1 MKPLNDILKGRKTLC
16 FIDLEGAQMSHEIIE
31 IGAYKCQIREDGT
44 IKRTYRPYKAYV
56 RPKHAVGHFVTKLTG
71 ITEKQLR
78 EEGVPYREMLNGLI
92 KYLGKDFQKTLF
104 VAYGSQDASMFVASA
119 DNNMD
124 ASMEQSLFISKRTFD
139 YCEFLGTFLRS
150 ESNNVMSL
158 EHACEAFHIPF
169 EGKAHDAVD
178 DAKNLMLLYS
188 AVLANQK
195 LLAQYYKRTL
205 SVSPKTPAPLRLLL
219 RLLEE
224 KKSIDVADFDAALE
238 ASLE

>member
-1 MKPLNDILKGRKTLC
+1 
-16 FIDLEGAQMSHEIIE
+16 
-31 IGAYKCQIREDGT
+31 
-44 IKRTYRPYKAYV
+44 
-56 RPKHAVGHFVTKLTG
+56 
-71 ITEKQLR
+71 
-78 EEGVPYREMLNGLI
+78 
-92 KYLGKDFQKTLF
+92 
-104 VAYGSQDASMFVASA
+104 MFVASA

-178 DAKNLMLLYS
+178 DAKNLML
-188 AVLANQK
+188 VLANQK

-224 KKSIDVADFDAALE
+224 KKSIDVSDFDAALE